1 MVTIERPNT
10 FSKLAWCPTR
20 LSCLGALV
28 KDSSI
33 VRLFDVQQNEFDLMA
48 VEDDLPPPVLER
60 TIHCETKHI
69 HSFAWTKSLPSC
81 FVIIGSQG
89 R

>member
-60 TIHCETKHI
+60 TIHCNTYQLKCTLTNLSIE
-69 HSFAWTKSLPSC
+69 C
-81 FVIIGSQG
+81 FVDYG